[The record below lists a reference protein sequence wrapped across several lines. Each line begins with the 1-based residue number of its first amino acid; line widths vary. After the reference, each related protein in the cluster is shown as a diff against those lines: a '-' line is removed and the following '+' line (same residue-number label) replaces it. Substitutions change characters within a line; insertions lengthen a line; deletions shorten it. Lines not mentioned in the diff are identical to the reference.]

1 MCCVCVF
8 SFYRE
13 SPDMILGD
21 KSHIFE
27 VVLSQMWNGWID
39 FGVDHVDWCD
49 P

>member
-8 SFYRE
+8 SFCQE
-13 SPDMILGD
+13 SRDMILGD
-21 KSHIFE
+21 KSHTPE
-27 VVLSQMWNGWID
+27 VVLSHMWNRWND